1 MEKKWFSTSRLFVER
16 MSKSDA
22 VFHTKSRM
30 YCSKTVFFTA
40 ILVSVE
46 KGTVIYTYFNDDC
59 GEDLRPAFSVAF
71 HTRQRFL

>member
-30 YCSKTVFFTA
+30 YCSEMAFFTA
-40 ILVSVE
+40 FLVSVE
-46 KGTVIYTYFNDDC
+46 KGEVIYTYFNAGC
-59 GEDLRPAFSVAF
+59 G
-71 HTRQRFL
+71 